1 MKYLHCSKCKMTFIA
16 SDKTANSDNFFE
28 AKCLL
33 YKIFGFENSHIYV
46 GIMIFVEAL
55 LYFLDFLFDILKIKA
70 NYFFTLSGFIYSW
83 ILVITIIL
91 YWIYFKRI
99 QKYQPIVKK

>member
-1 MKYLHCSKCKMTFIA
+1 MQYLHCSKCKMTFIA
-16 SDKTANSDNFFE
+16 SDKTANSDDFIE
-28 AKCLL
+28 AKCFLCRV
-33 YKIFGFENSHIYV
+33 FGFKNSHIFV

-55 LYFLDFLFDILKIKA
+55 FYFLDFLFDILKIRA
-70 NYFFTLSGFIYSW
+70 GYFYNLSGFIYSW